1 MVSWL
6 SCGEAIAIFNNNAKN
21 RKVKIK
27 KKKKPS
33 FGCCSTVKTELF

>member
-27 KKKKPS
+27 KKKKAI
-33 FGCCSTVKTELF
+33 VWVLFNSED